1 MSEEELPEA
10 PIWDHI
16 IELAERLKRIFKA
29 VIISAVIL
37 SVIPYKLNPY
47 VPLISEFPRLL
58 ISHAVPEK
66 ISFMGRVYEVKL
78 AQFSPFAGFNV
89 LFQATILLGLL
100 GASPVIAREIAGYL
114 APALYKK
121 EKELLRRYSAA
132 AIALFILGMI
142 VAYFVVVP
150 WSIKFL
156 FITSIFVAGE
166 GGLVAFADIER
177 LFSLIV
183 KLIIATGVMF
193 EIPLVIYILIVYEVV
208 DIDKFRGMGLRY
220 AFIASLVLGA
230 IISPD
235 PTGMG
240 MLMLAIPYF
249 MLLFI
254 AIKLAERSLRK
265 RGRLPEQ
272 LREAEKAREEPI
284 EEARLISVADA
295 TENPGED
302 SA

>member
-1 MSEEELPEA
+1 MPEA

-29 VIISAVIL
+29 VIISAVVL
-37 SVIPYKLNPY
+37 SVIPYRLNPY
-47 VPLISEFPRLL
+47 LPLISEFPRIL
-58 ISHAVPEK
+58 ISHAVPER
-66 ISFMGRVYEVKL
+66 ITFLGRVYEVKL

-114 APALYKK
+114 APALYKR

-132 AIALFILGMI
+132 AIGLFVLGMI
-142 VAYFVVVP
+142 VAYFIVVP

-156 FITSIFVAGE
+156 FVTSVFVAGE
-166 GGLVAFADIER
+166 QGLVAFADIEK

-193 EIPLVIYILIVYEVV
+193 EIPLIIYVLIVYEVV
-208 DIDKFRGMGLRY
+208 GIDKFRGMGLKY

-249 MLLFI
+249 TLLFI
-254 AIKLAERSLRK
+254 AIKLAERSLRR

-272 LREAEKAREEPI
+272 LKEAEGAREKPVEAEPVPL
-284 EEARLISVADA
+284 AGTAG
-295 TENPGED
+295 NPGEGGG